1 VSHFAGAVAREL
13 FFLMPDRVEEANMLD
28 AYLASMPDLTIHQ
41 VVCYSP
47 DFYKPFE
54 FMKVD
59 HRPISPEPWHA
70 NCFFCCAI
78 EQKK

>member
-28 AYLASMPDLTIHQ
+28 AYLASIPDLTIHQ
-41 VVCYSP
+41 VVRCIP

-59 HRPISPEPWHA
+59 QCPILPEPWRA
-70 NCFFCCAI
+70 NCFF
-78 EQKK
+78 